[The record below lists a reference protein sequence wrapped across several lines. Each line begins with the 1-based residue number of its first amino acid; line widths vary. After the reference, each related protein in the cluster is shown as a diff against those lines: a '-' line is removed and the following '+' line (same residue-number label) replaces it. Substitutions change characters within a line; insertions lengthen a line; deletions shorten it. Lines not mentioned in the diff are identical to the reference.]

1 MLTECSLWY
10 SHCLYHRIGLI
21 VEAVG
26 MEFQSQ
32 PKSVGIVSEVT
43 DGQILSLRNMAC
55 PLCIVLFLFVICDE

>member
-1 MLTECSLWY
+1 
-10 SHCLYHRIGLI
+10 
-21 VEAVG
+21 

-43 DGQILSLRNMAC
+43 DGQNLSLRNMAC